1 MNYNSALK
9 NAKKEKIDNFF
20 TLYETIEEEIN
31 FYYCYNPEVFKN
43 KTVLCPC
50 NDGANS
56 NFTKFFVDNFKKFG
70 LKKLIGVSY
79 SDEKDN
85 LENINNIELNS
96 PFFNEEKHKKC
107 GGLFVCENNEQI
119 KFSGYLNSNG
129 DFRSKEVT
137 DLRNE
142 SDFIITNPPF
152 SLFREFVAWIF
163 EKDKKFIILGNQNS
177 VTYKEIFPLIKE
189 NKLWYGAAIHS
200 GSVIFKMPV
209 YLKNYSKKVFI
220 KEGQKY
226 INFSFVR
233 WFTNVKHGVA
243 RKKLNL
249 YSMAHNLK
257 FNKKLRKKLEKDYG
271 KIEYFHYDN
280 YDAIEVP
287 FVECIPIDYNGV
299 MGVPITFLDKYGPE
313 QFEIV
318 GLDQYTVP
326 KKFLVGGRVA
336 IKGKPTYAR
345 ILIQPT
351 EQFEIVGFSQ
361 RGCHDENL
369 ELKKYDDY
377 LEVCQNGI
385 QTGSSG
391 KKANGN
397 PIVAKNDGTHNYFIN
412 SDGHVVQSC
421 YCRIFIRPK
430 NTTEQFEIV
439 GATGYDDTPCRISR
453 DYKALGYRFYKK
465 DGVTESGSGA
475 LRDKTSGKIKCKG
488 NGDYSVSPNGE
499 FLSAVYFRVFI
510 RPKK

>member
-1 MNYNSALK
+1 MNDNSALK

-56 NFTKFFVDNFKKFG
+56 NFTNFFVDNFKKFG

-107 GGLFVCENNEQI
+107 GGLFICENNEQI

-137 DLRNE
+137 ELRNE

-189 NKLWYGAAIHS
+189 NKIWYGASIHS
-200 GSVIFKMPV
+200 GSVIFKIPG
-209 YLKNYSKKVFI
+209 YLKAYSKKIYI

-226 INFSFVR
+226 INLSFIR

-257 FNKKLRKKLEKDYG
+257 FNNKLRKKLEKDYG
-271 KIEYFHYDN
+271 KIEYPHYDN

-287 FVECIPIDYNGV
+287 FTECIPIDYNGA
-299 MGVPITFLDKYGPE
+299 MGVPITFLDKYNPGGRG
-313 QFEIV
+313 IV
-318 GLDQYTVP
+318 GEANHGKDSEYDIFAPTVD
-326 KKFLVGGRVA
+326 KKA
-336 IKGKPTYAR
+336 IFKR
-345 ILIQPT
+345 LIIQPT
-351 EQFEIVGFSQ
+351 ERFEFVGASQ

-377 LEVCQNGI
+377 LEVRQNGT

-391 KKANGN
+391 NKANGN

-421 YCRIFIRPK
+421 YSRIFIR
-430 NTTEQFEIV
+430 Q
-439 GATGYDDTPCRISR
+439 
-453 DYKALGYRFYKK
+453 
-465 DGVTESGSGA
+465 
-475 LRDKTSGKIKCKG
+475 KIG
-488 NGDYSVSPNGE
+488 
-499 FLSAVYFRVFI
+499 
-510 RPKK
+510 

>member
-1 MNYNSALK
+1 MNDNSALSK
-9 NAKKEKIDNFF
+9 AKKEKIDNFF

-85 LENINNIELNS
+85 LENINIIELNS
-96 PFFNEEKHKKC
+96 PFFNEKKHKKC
-107 GGLFVCENNEQI
+107 GGLFICENNEQI
-119 KFSGYLNSNG
+119 KFSGYLNGNG

-137 DLRNE
+137 ELRNE

-189 NKLWYGAAIHS
+189 NKIWYGAAIHS

-209 YLKNYSKKVFI
+209 YLKIYSKKVFI

-226 INFSFVR
+226 INIPFVR

-243 RKKLNL
+243 RKNLNL

-271 KIEYFHYDN
+271 KIEYPHYDN

-287 FVECIPIDYNGV
+287 FTECIPCDYNGV
-299 MGVPITFLDKYGPE
+299 MGVPITFLDKYDPE
-313 QFEIV
+313 QFE
-318 GLDQYTVP
+318 
-326 KKFLVGGRVA
+326 LVGA
-336 IKGKPTYAR
+336 
-345 ILIQPT
+345 
-351 EQFEIVGFSQ
+351 SQ

-377 LEVCQNGI
+377 LEVRQNGT

-391 KKANGN
+391 NKANGN

-421 YCRIFIRPK
+421 YSRIFIRPK
-430 NTTEQFEIV
+430 NKVSLDENNTSCRVVRKVAGGTFVIV
-439 GATGYDDTPCRISR
+439 GKINVPVINKKRI
-453 DYKALGYRFYKK
+453 YKRIVIKK
-465 DGVTESGSGA
+465 M
-475 LRDKTSGKIKCKG
+475 
-488 NGDYSVSPNGE
+488 E
-499 FLSAVYFRVFI
+499 F
-510 RPKK
+510 

>member
-1 MNYNSALK
+1 MNDNSALK
-9 NAKKEKIDNFF
+9 KAKKEKIDNFF

-43 KTVLCPC
+43 KTILCPC

-79 SDEKDN
+79 SDEKDT

-107 GGLFVCENNEQI
+107 GGLFICENNEQI

-137 DLRNE
+137 ELRNE

-189 NKLWYGAAIHS
+189 NKIWYGASIHS
-200 GSVIFKMPV
+200 GSVIFKMPG
-209 YLKNYSKKVFI
+209 YLKTYSKKICI

-226 INFSFVR
+226 INLSFIR
-233 WFTNVKHGVA
+233 WFINVKHGVA

-271 KIEYFHYDN
+271 KIEYPHYDN
-280 YDAIEVP
+280 YNAIEVP
-287 FVECIPIDYNGV
+287 FTMCIPSDYEGT
-299 MGVPITFLDKYGPE
+299 MGVPITFLDKYNPE

-318 GLDQYTVP
+318 GITANGLVP
-326 KKFLVGGRVA
+326 NEYKLPWFEKHNNPFIEKKAV
-336 IKGKPTYAR
+336 YQR
-345 ILIQPT
+345 ILVQQKETKPN
-351 EQFEIVGFSQ
+351 
-361 RGCHDENL
+361 EN
-369 ELKKYDDY
+369 
-377 LEVCQNGI
+377 N
-385 QTGSSG
+385 T
-391 KKANGN
+391 
-397 PIVAKNDGTHNYFIN
+397 
-412 SDGHVVQSC
+412 SC
-421 YCRIFIRPK
+421 K
-430 NTTEQFEIV
+430 VLN
-439 GATGYDDTPCRISR
+439 
-453 DYKALGYRFYKK
+453 L
-465 DGVTESGSGA
+465 
-475 LRDKTSGKIKCKG
+475 KIKQVVELALLTTVARK
-488 NGDYSVSPNGE
+488 V
-499 FLSAVYFRVFI
+499 AA
-510 RPKK
+510 

>member
-1 MNYNSALK
+1 MNDNSALI
-9 NAKKEKIDNFF
+9 NAKKEKSDNFF

-96 PFFNEEKHKKC
+96 PFFNEEKHKKR
-107 GGLFVCENNEQI
+107 GGLFICENNEQI

-137 DLRNE
+137 ELRNE
-142 SDFIITNPPF
+142 SDFVITNPPF
-152 SLFREFVAWIF
+152 SLFREFVAWLF

-189 NKLWYGAAIHS
+189 NKIWYGASIHS
-200 GSVIFKMPV
+200 GSVIFKMPG

-226 INFSFVR
+226 INLSFIR

-271 KIEYFHYDN
+271 KIEYPHYDN

-287 FVECIPIDYNGV
+287 FTMCIPSDYNGV
-299 MGVPITFLDKYGPE
+299 MGVPVTFLDKYNPE

-318 GLDQYTVP
+318 GIAKRGAGDPALRSKVYTAKKYPNYNDLNAGPVILVNSRP
-326 KKFLVGGRVA
+326 KN
-336 IKGKPTYAR
+336 TYPR
-345 ILIQPT
+345 ILIQPKNKIALDKNNT
-351 EQFEIVGFSQ
+351 SCKVV
-361 RGCHDENL
+361 HLNVKKVV
-369 ELKKYDDY
+369 ELALLTTVAQSDCVKN
-377 LEVCQNGI
+377 EVLI
-385 QTGSSG
+385 
-391 KKANGN
+391 
-397 PIVAKNDGTHNYFIN
+397 
-412 SDGHVVQSC
+412 
-421 YCRIFIRPK
+421 
-430 NTTEQFEIV
+430 
-439 GATGYDDTPCRISR
+439 
-453 DYKALGYRFYKK
+453 
-465 DGVTESGSGA
+465 
-475 LRDKTSGKIKCKG
+475 
-488 NGDYSVSPNGE
+488 
-499 FLSAVYFRVFI
+499 
-510 RPKK
+510 

>member
-1 MNYNSALK
+1 MNDNSALIK
-9 NAKKEKIDNFF
+9 AKKEKSDNFF

-70 LKKLIGVSY
+70 LKKLIGASY

-96 PFFNEEKHKKC
+96 PFFNKEKHKKC
-107 GGLFVCENNEQI
+107 GGLFICENNEQI

-137 DLRNE
+137 ELRNE
-142 SDFIITNPPF
+142 SDFVITNPPF
-152 SLFREFVAWIF
+152 SLFREFVAWLF
-163 EKDKKFIILGNQNS
+163 EKDKKFIILENQNS

-189 NKLWYGAAIHS
+189 NKIWYGASIHS
-200 GSVIFKMPV
+200 GCVIFKMPG

-226 INFSFVR
+226 INLSFIR

-257 FNKKLRKKLEKDYG
+257 FNNKLRKKLEKDYG
-271 KIEYFHYDN
+271 KIEYPHYDN

-287 FVECIPIDYNGV
+287 FTECIPSDYNGV
-299 MGVPITFLDKYGPE
+299 MGVPITFLDKYNPE

-318 GLDQYTVP
+318 GIAKRGAGDPALRSKVYTAKKYPNYNDLNAGPVILVNSRP
-326 KKFLVGGRVA
+326 KN
-336 IKGKPTYAR
+336 TYPR
-345 ILIQPT
+345 ILIQPKNKIALDKNNT
-351 EQFEIVGFSQ
+351 SCKVV
-361 RGCHDENL
+361 HLNVKKVV
-369 ELKKYDDY
+369 ELALLTTVAQSDCVKN
-377 LEVCQNGI
+377 EVLI
-385 QTGSSG
+385 
-391 KKANGN
+391 
-397 PIVAKNDGTHNYFIN
+397 
-412 SDGHVVQSC
+412 
-421 YCRIFIRPK
+421 
-430 NTTEQFEIV
+430 
-439 GATGYDDTPCRISR
+439 
-453 DYKALGYRFYKK
+453 
-465 DGVTESGSGA
+465 
-475 LRDKTSGKIKCKG
+475 
-488 NGDYSVSPNGE
+488 
-499 FLSAVYFRVFI
+499 
-510 RPKK
+510 